1 MAQMDDNIARQVV
14 GDMKKNVRD
23 YSKEKYAM
31 MVTLLAKS
39 SSPVMRELLKDL
51 YASISDSKNKKVQGQ
66 AGRGAPVHA
75 LLHEA
80 GRPG

>member
-1 MAQMDDNIARQVV
+1 MTTGPVRLHLVSIMAQMDDNIARQVV

-39 SSPVMRELLKDL
+39 SSPVMLR
-51 YASISDSKNKKVQGQ
+51 A
-66 AGRGAPVHA
+66 A
-75 LLHEA
+75 
-80 GRPG
+80 